1 MERTDERARSE
12 AVVRK
17 FGRVLLPLITAFKGN
32 LSVDYALTREVA
44 RFTVEHKLCD
54 SVIVGGTTGEFYA
67 LSLDERARLLE
78 EVKKEVDDSVPL
90 IAGTGSAFTNE
101 AVDLTKIAQEV
112 GYDAAMVVVPYYS
125 HPEQDGIY
133 EHFRTVAA
141 STRLPVMIYNIP
153 LFAGVN
159 ITPQTVGRLSEIEN
173 IVAIKDEAGLNPLQ
187 ATAFINESRWR
198 LAVYS
203 GDDTMILQVLTQ
215 GGVGVVSGGAHVVGD
230 IIKTMI
236 EEFLAGHIEKAT
248 TLYHCLMEVFAAFHG
263 KDGRR
268 TNPTPL
274 VKAAFEMT
282 SGLPTSTPRPPL
294 TPATDDERALLRR
307 ALRNLGKLQA

>member
-17 FGRVLLPLITAFKGN
+17 FGRVLLPLITVFKDD
-32 LSVDYALTREVA
+32 LSVDYALTRKVA
-44 RFTVEHKLCD
+44 RFVVGHKLCD
-54 SVIVGGTTGEFYA
+54 SVIVSGTTGEFYA
-67 LSLDERARLLE
+67 LSRDERAQLFV
-78 EVKKEVDDSVPL
+78 EVKKELGDSIPL

-101 AVDLTKIAQEV
+101 TIELTKVAQEV
-112 GYDAAMVVVPYYS
+112 GYNAAMVVAPYYS

-133 EHFRTVAA
+133 EHFRAVAA

-187 ATAFINESRWR
+187 ATMFLKESRWR

-203 GDDTMILQVLTQ
+203 GDDTMVLQVLIQ
-215 GGVGVVSGGAHVVGD
+215 GGVGVVSGGAHVAGD
-230 IIKTMI
+230 IIKSMI
-236 EEFLAGHIEKAT
+236 EDFLAGHNAGAT
-248 TLYHCLMEVFAAFHG
+248 TKYHRLMEVFEAFHG
-263 KDGRR
+263 KSPRR

-274 VKAAFEMT
+274 VKAAFEMI

-294 TPATDDERALLRR
+294 TAATDGERALLRT
-307 ALRNLGKLQA
+307 ALRKLGRL